1 VRVVSL
7 LPSATDIVVALGC
20 ADRLVGVTHSCDLP
34 AHLDSDAVLTRTAV
48 PRSASSAAI
57 DRFVR
62 EAARQGE
69 PLYAVA
75 AEPLRA
81 LRPDVILTQAL
92 CAVCAVS
99 ETAVLPIADAAA
111 NVVSLTPHTLGDVFD
126 DIAAVAR
133 ALDVVAAGE
142 ALLASLRARVARVA
156 ARSERVAARPRV
168 ALLEWLDPPFA
179 AGHWNPE
186 LVRLAGGR
194 EVLGVEG
201 QVSRRLGWSDV
212 VEARPDVLF
221 IACCGF
227 PTERAL
233 RDLTVDPI
241 ARTRAQRVLA
251 TDGQR
256 YFSRPGPA
264 LVDSLELLAHA
275 LHPEHHPLPAG
286 LPPARRILEPVLQG
300 SA

>member
-1 VRVVSL
+1 
-7 LPSATDIVVALGC
+7 
-20 ADRLVGVTHSCDLP
+20 
-34 AHLDSDAVLTRTAV
+34 
-48 PRSASSAAI
+48 
-57 DRFVR
+57 
-62 EAARQGE
+62 
-69 PLYAVA
+69 
-75 AEPLRA
+75 
-81 LRPDVILTQAL
+81 
-92 CAVCAVS
+92 
-99 ETAVLPIADAAA
+99 
-111 NVVSLTPHTLGDVFD
+111 
-126 DIAAVAR
+126 
-133 ALDVVAAGE
+133 
-142 ALLASLRARVARVA
+142 
-156 ARSERVAARPRV
+156 
-168 ALLEWLDPPFA
+168 
-179 AGHWNPE
+179 
-186 LVRLAGGR
+186 
-194 EVLGVEG
+194 VLGIEG